1 MEQGNSSQEAQLLP
15 RRIGWACILMLSDP
29 AMFTSVVPDGL
40 LLLTAGDS
48 DYPAVP
54 VSAVLQ
60 LII

>member
-1 MEQGNSSQEAQLLP
+1 MEEGNSSQVAPLLP
-15 RRIGWACILMLSDP
+15 RRIGWARILMLSDP
-29 AMFTSVVPDGL
+29 AMFTAVVPDGL

-60 LII
+60 LIM